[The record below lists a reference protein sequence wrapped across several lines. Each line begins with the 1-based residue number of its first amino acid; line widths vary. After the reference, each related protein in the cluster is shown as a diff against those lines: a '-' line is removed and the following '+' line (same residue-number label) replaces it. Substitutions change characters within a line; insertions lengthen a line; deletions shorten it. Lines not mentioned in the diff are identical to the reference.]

1 MIGAI
6 GEASEEP
13 VQVARHEKSS
23 KPSANVLFGYL
34 KFPQIESFK
43 FPQRPIICDQKQL
56 FLPFKGLL
64 ASYR

>member
-23 KPSANVLFGYL
+23 KSSADALLGYF
-34 KFPQIESFK
+34 KFPQI
-43 FPQRPIICDQKQL
+43 DT
-56 FLPFKGLL
+56 
-64 ASYR
+64 